1 MKQHE
6 DAQALPCAMQAIL
19 AYASVA
25 LVFTVF
31 AAVGLAFLWFANL
44 LVWAAIG

>member
-6 DAQALPCAMQAIL
+6 DAQALPCAMQTIL

-25 LVFTVF
+25 LVFTAF
-31 AAVGLAFLWFANL
+31 AVVGIAFLWFANL